1 MIKSIIKL
9 YALTVLLLSY
19 ASAATVTVEP
29 NDQTPTTTGETC
41 AICLEQITS
50 QSAESLPC
58 AHVFDSPCIQKWL
71 TIKSNCP
78 VCKVSTGTPVNQSTA
93 TNRRLT
99 HDNNQTN
106 PYASHYYYD
115 NTIDNLIITFD
126 SNEEQLSSDHIA
138 RLWRELI
145 EIRSQARLPDQWR

>member
-19 ASAATVTVEP
+19 ASAATVAVEP
-29 NDQTPTTTGETC
+29 NDQTPTTTAETC
-41 AICLEQITS
+41 AICLNPIS
-50 QSAESLPC
+50 SAEALPC
-58 AHVFDSPCIQKWL
+58 AHVFDTKCIQEWL
-71 TIKSNCP
+71 NIKSNCP
-78 VCKVSTGTPVNQSTA
+78 VCKASAGTTPVNQSTP

-106 PYASHYYYD
+106 AYASHYYYD

-126 SNEEQLSSDHIA
+126 SNEEQLSSDRIA
-138 RLWRELI
+138 ALWRELI
-145 EIRSQARLPDQWR
+145 EIRSQSHVPDQWR